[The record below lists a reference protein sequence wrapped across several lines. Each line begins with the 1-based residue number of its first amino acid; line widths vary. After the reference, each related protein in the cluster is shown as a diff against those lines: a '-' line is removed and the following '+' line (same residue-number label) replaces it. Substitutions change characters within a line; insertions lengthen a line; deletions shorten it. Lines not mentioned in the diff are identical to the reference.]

1 MLTPEMKK
9 QRRAMFLRILGEIK
23 QLCGRRPVLSTESTE
38 AYDNMML
45 QFIAC
50 FTPRDFMEQM
60 LIKDLTDATWHM
72 FRYTRHQTVH
82 LERKSNQLLENRL
95 KATAQQKQA
104 RGGASEANSAEV
116 PAPLHQA
123 PTELDHAEALEG
135 GLDHMTRLDQL
146 GNVAMAKRNDVLLQ
160 FEHYRQGLAKDLA
173 FVVDKMLAEHRPDPL
188 AKPIEL
194 PAELPGLS
202 PEIAATQSSAASKLD
217 QGETSPASQDEPPPA
232 RSPGDEHG
240 AG

>member
-1 MLTPEMKK
+1 MLTPEQRQ
-9 QRRAMFLRILGEIK
+9 QRRAMFLRLLSENK
-23 QLCGRRPVLSTESTE
+23 QLCGRRPVLSSESTK

-82 LERKSNQLLENRL
+82 LERKGNQLLENRL

-116 PAPLHQA
+116 PATLPQA

-135 GLDHMTRLDQL
+135 EIDHVTRLDQL
-146 GNVAMAKRNDVLLQ
+146 GNVAMAKRNDVLSQ
-160 FEHYRQGLAKDLA
+160 FEFYRKGLARDLA
-173 FVVDKMLAEHRPDPL
+173 FVADKMLTEHRPDPF

-194 PAELPGLS
+194 PAELPGLG
-202 PEIAATQSSAASKLD
+202 PEIAAPQSPAACKLD
-217 QGETSPASQDEPPPA
+217 QGETSPASKDEPPPA
-232 RSPGDEHG
+232 RSGGDDHG